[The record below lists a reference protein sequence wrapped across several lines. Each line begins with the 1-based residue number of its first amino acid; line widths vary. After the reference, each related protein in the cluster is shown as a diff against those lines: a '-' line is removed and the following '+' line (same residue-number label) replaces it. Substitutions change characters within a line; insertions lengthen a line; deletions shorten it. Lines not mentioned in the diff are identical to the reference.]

1 MHRGYF
7 KHYRKMRDWPW
18 RDMPLVFSVWCFLL
32 EEAAGVERDKRFRGE
47 RITLKP
53 GQLVCGRKQI
63 SLATGVSEGYVQK
76 ILKRLEKEQQITQ
89 DTSSKNRLISI
100 VKWGDYQANNGS
112 SNDRVTAKEQ
122 QSNNRVTHP
131 KKVEKEELKNK
142 AQIEQLQILLD
153 QMLSQLETSYFN
165 PYQFIKSREIS
176 QWPRECHID
185 ILQRL
190 LDSESFMAMEV
201 EKPHG
206 YALSIF
212 RVEAQNIVADMSEAE
227 AGRYKDEVY

>member
-142 AQIEQLQILLD
+142 AVIESFDSLLE
-153 QMLSQLETSYFN
+153 SVPREYFN
-165 PYQFIKSREIS
+165 PFQFMGKHPN
-176 QWPRECHID
+176 WPHECFID
-185 ILQRL
+185 LATRL
-190 LDSESFMAMEV
+190 VECESFTSQEI
-201 EKPHG
+201 EKPWA
-206 YALSIF
+206 YAKAIF
-212 RVEAQNIVADMSEAE
+212 MQHAQNIVADMSEAE